1 MMHMFHESCGRLGE
15 LVHRLAV
22 CHHGWHRLRAHVI
35 LLFPHCF
42 THCAPERE
50 TLSAPEPTMVK
61 HSESISARRLSNI
74 SMATVV
80 DAFAGQAG
88 HRNAGGPIV
97 RWRPPYLI
105 LRYVD
110 VQSIV
115 SQPA

>member
-22 CHHGWHRLRAHVI
+22 CRHGWRRLRTHVI

-42 THCAPERE
+42 TPCAPERE

-61 HSESISARRLSNI
+61 HSESITARRLSNI

-88 HRNAGGPIV
+88 HRNAGVPLSDGD
-97 RWRPPYLI
+97 RLI
-105 LRYVD
+105 EF
-110 VQSIV
+110 
-115 SQPA
+115 